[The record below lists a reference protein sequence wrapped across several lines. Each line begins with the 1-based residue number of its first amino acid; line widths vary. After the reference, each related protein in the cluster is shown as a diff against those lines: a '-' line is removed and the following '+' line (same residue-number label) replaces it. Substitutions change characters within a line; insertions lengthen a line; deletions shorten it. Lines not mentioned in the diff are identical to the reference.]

1 MKQIIFTLMRGS
13 WTIDVSTKSLLADEE
28 DRSFSASKPIFTVMS
43 ELTTKYNER
52 NIAVLFEID

>member
-1 MKQIIFTLMRGS
+1 MKQIIFTLSRNS
-13 WTIDVSTKSLLADEE
+13 WTIIVTAKSLLVDEE
-28 DRSFSASKPIFTVMS
+28 DRYIEANKPIFTVMS

>member
-28 DRSFSASKPIFTVMS
+28 DRSFSASKPIFDVMS
-43 ELTTKYNER
+43 ELTTKYNQR